1 MPLAMILSGRPT
13 RDLSEP
19 SFGSRQS
26 PNTGLLGGTRARGHH
41 LDLRLGGD
49 AMTVLLLNL
58 DRQGSRKAQH
68 LDRQG
73 SRKAQQLPTHHRSDL
88 ISPGDLDALTLDG
101 NSRQIEDKQ
110 VEIIYLSFRCDDH
123 VDVVVIV
130 DRLADGIILGSSN
143 RG

>member
-58 DRQGSRKAQH
+58 DRQGSRKAQ
-68 LDRQG
+68 
-73 SRKAQQLPTHHRSDL
+73 QLPTHHRSDL
-88 ISPGDLDALTLDG
+88 ISPGDLDALALDG

-110 VEIIYLSFRCDDH
+110 VEIIYLSFR
-123 VDVVVIV
+123 
-130 DRLADGIILGSSN
+130 
-143 RG
+143 